1 MLRLINFLRR
11 RKLTRRHLHLPGF
24 SHNFSDYVSGSYV
37 LIVGRTLACRF
48 RILEA
53 PVLIPFNPNSII
65 NPLETT
71 TVFIPLASGRT
82 AHLLAD
88 TTAAEYLSEMLQ
100 LLHVWANPCLLL
112 LLSTLYHHVLR
123 FHLNS

>member
-1 MLRLINFLRR
+1 MLRLINFLTR

-48 RILEA
+48 RILETH
-53 PVLIPFNPNSII
+53 VLVPLNPNSII
-65 NPLETT
+65 KLLEAT
-71 TVFIPLASGRT
+71 TVLIPLATGWT

-88 TTAAEYLSEMLQ
+88 TAAAEYLSEMLQ
-100 LLHVWANPCLLL
+100 LLHVWTNPWLLL